1 MMMIMTIGMKNYDEN
16 DDQDE
21 KMMMIM
27 TIGMKNDENDNQE
40 GRAERGNEDGYVC
53 FPWM

>member
-1 MMMIMTIGMKNYDEN
+1 MTIGMKNEDEN
-16 DDQDE
+16 DGQDE
-21 KMMMIM
+21 KRMMIM
-27 TIGMKNDENDNQE
+27 TIGMKNDDENQE

>member
-1 MMMIMTIGMKNYDEN
+1 MTIGMKNEDEN
-16 DDQDE
+16 DGQDE
-21 KMMMIM
+21 KRMMIM
-27 TIGMKNDENDNQE
+27 TIGMKNDDENDDQE